1 MLESFKKTFV
11 RGREKQGK
19 TDAASH
25 NAGNAAAAEA
35 IAARGGADAGKA
47 ECSHPPPG
55 VANPTAPIRPDPN
68 KEIAEE
74 NLSHFAEPPLM
85 LSSDISGHEKQ
96 VLFISTGAA
105 NTRPVRGPR
114 RDEDEDEEEGDEG
127 EEEEGE
133 EEDEEEEL
141 ADKLHLLFDF
151 NDPKELEEDKEYN
164 RRFLLELV
172 DYVNCGT
179 MKFNEAVFKDI
190 TRMLEINLF
199 RPLPPSAPAMSGSE
213 PKNPKEEDPTMEAA
227 WSHLQIVYEL
237 LKYVVFNETDQRLKL
252 FVDQQFILKLL
263 NLFDSED
270 PRERDYL
277 KSILHRIYLKFMDH
291 RQFIR
296 KAINDIFDQFIESE
310 RHNGIAELLELL
322 GSFVNGFV
330 LPLEEEH
337 TQSLERVLV
346 PLHKLE
352 CVSMY
357 HKQLSFCITQFVE
370 KDPKL
375 ADLVLRGLL
384 KFWPLTNS
392 QKEVLFLG
400 ELEKILELTQA
411 PEFQMVMTPLF
422 QQIAR
427 CLSSPH
433 SEVRVCVMHWEG
445 GDMRRCEA
453 VLTDRVSD
461 GHDAAVPAGC
471 TLPQLLALLGCTLS
485 QFLALPRCNALAQ
498 FQVARRVLFLGNN
511 DYIVRLVAQNRTTI
525 LPLIFPALDR
535 NARSHQNEVYTC
547 MHVLDILTLSHC
559 ISPCFTHPRSI
570 SRLPAS
576 PPPRLPSSP
585 PPLLPAS
592 PPPRL
597 PSSPP
602 PLLPASPPP
611 LLPSSPLPLL
621 PSSPPPRLPS
631 SPPPLLPSS
640 PPPLLPS
647 FPPPLLPSS
656 APPLLPS
663 FPPRIPSSPPPLLPS
678 SPPPLLPSSPPPL
691 FPSSPPPLLPS
702 SPPPLL
708 PSSPPPLLPSS
719 PPSVP
724 SSPPPLLPSFPP
736 SVPSSPPPLPL
747 CPGSERAEHQRAQQV
762 SEYGPGALC
771 QILSTPSRSPSSLS
785 RHINVRSKFL
795 NMDQA
800 LYVKSSPPLPAP
812 PPLCPGSERAEHQRA
827 QQVSEY
833 GPGALCQI
841 LSTPSRSPSSLSR
854 Q

>member
-1 MLESFKKTFV
+1 M
-11 RGREKQGK
+11 
-19 TDAASH
+19 
-25 NAGNAAAAEA
+25 
-35 IAARGGADAGKA
+35 
-47 ECSHPPPG
+47 
-55 VANPTAPIRPDPN
+55 APVHPDPN

-151 NDPKELEEDKEYN
+151 NDPKELEEDKEYK

-227 WSHLQIVYEL
+227 WLHLQIVYEL

-310 RHNGIAELLELL
+310 RHNGIVELLEPL

-330 LPLEEEH
+330 LPLEQEH
-337 TQSLERVLV
+337 KQSLERVLV
-346 PLHKLE
+346 PLHKPK

-357 HKQLSFCITQFVE
+357 HEQLSYCITQFVE

-384 KFWPLTNS
+384 KFWPLANS
-392 QKEVLFLG
+392 QNELLFLG
-400 ELEKILELTQA
+400 ELEEILELTQA
-411 PEFQMVMTPLF
+411 PEFETVMTPLF

-427 CLSSPH
+427 CLSWH
-433 SEVRVCVMHWEG
+433 
-445 GDMRRCEA
+445 
-453 VLTDRVSD
+453 
-461 GHDAAVPAGC
+461 
-471 TLPQLLALLGCTLS
+471 
-485 QFLALPRCNALAQ
+485 
-498 FQVARRVLFLGNN
+498 FQVAERTLRLEMFLDMDKWPEMLMMNASNKSSPGQCMSA
-511 DYIVRLVAQNRTTI
+511 VVPLTRLKNR
-525 LPLIFPALDR
+525 
-535 NARSHQNEVYTC
+535 C
-547 MHVLDILTLSHC
+547 MHDAL
-559 ISPCFTHPRSI
+559 
-570 SRLPAS
+570 
-576 PPPRLPSSP
+576 
-585 PPLLPAS
+585 
-592 PPPRL
+592 
-597 PSSPP
+597 
-602 PLLPASPPP
+602 
-611 LLPSSPLPLL
+611 
-621 PSSPPPRLPS
+621 
-631 SPPPLLPSS
+631 
-640 PPPLLPS
+640 
-647 FPPPLLPSS
+647 
-656 APPLLPS
+656 
-663 FPPRIPSSPPPLLPS
+663 
-678 SPPPLLPSSPPPL
+678 
-691 FPSSPPPLLPS
+691 
-702 SPPPLL
+702 
-708 PSSPPPLLPSS
+708 
-719 PPSVP
+719 
-724 SSPPPLLPSFPP
+724 
-736 SVPSSPPPLPL
+736 PPLPL
-747 CPGSERAEHQRAQQV
+747 P
-762 SEYGPGALC
+762 
-771 QILSTPSRSPSSLS
+771 TP
-785 RHINVRSKFL
+785 
-795 NMDQA
+795 
-800 LYVKSSPPLPAP
+800 P
-812 PPLCPGSERAEHQRA
+812 PPLS
-827 QQVSEY
+827 
-833 GPGALCQI
+833 
-841 LSTPSRSPSSLSR
+841 STFPRLSSLQDYFPPSLSPFHPPSALVSAQVVKDLSIKVRKMFLEMDEMDTMAAMAAMAEEDEKGEEDESEEGEEDEEGEELYVDNQR
-854 Q
+854 QFLKEEGARDLIHH